1 MRKNIF
7 ETLRDYLGAHPG
19 LRNTLR
25 RARWHAKRIPVL
37 RNMSIAFDRKYF
49 THSGT
54 ERRSEADTGADQYFE
69 MYAPV
74 IAARARGE
82 VLDLGCGHGYLTER
96 IARSSAVT
104 KVVGMD
110 KINEFRG
117 EHPKIKY
124 ETADIAKMDRIPGSY
139 DTIVSSEFVEHI
151 SEEDHERLV
160 GKIAQALKPGGI
172 YLGSTPHNPT
182 PYKVF
187 SGSQFHLRE
196 YNRRDLRVL
205 LLKYFQEADFLKTDP
220 QCLVWQ
226 ARGRRMGDQTDHHA

>member
-1 MRKNIF
+1 MHRNIF
-7 ETLRDYLGAHPG
+7 ETLRNYLGAHPE

-25 RARWHAKRIPVL
+25 RVRWHAKRVPIL
-37 RNMSIAFDRKYF
+37 RDISIAFDRKYF
-49 THSGT
+49 SRSGT
-54 ERRSEADTGADQYFE
+54 ERRSEVDTGADEYFE
-69 MYAPV
+69 MYAPL

-96 IARSSAVT
+96 IARNSAVT
-104 KVVGMD
+104 RVVGMD

-117 EHPKIKY
+117 EHPKIVY
-124 ETADIAKMDRIPGSY
+124 ETADIAKMDRIPGNY
-139 DTIVSSEFVEHI
+139 DTIVASEFVEHI

-160 GKIAQALKPGGI
+160 EKIAQALKPDGV

-196 YNRRDLRVL
+196 YSPKDLRAL
-205 LLKYFQEADFLKTDP
+205 LLKYFKEADFLESDP

-226 ARGRRMGDQTDHHA
+226 ARGRRIDGRTEPE